1 MQRLNAIKEFS
12 TLGGGYQIALR
23 DIEIRGVGNILGTKQ
38 HGHMTSV
45 GFDTYCQLLEET
57 INELQENGEK
67 PQPPA
72 IVDINVTAFIP
83 DEWVGSKEQKM
94 IEYKR
99 LADVKTLEELDLIHQ
114 EWKDRFSKIPE
125 PVENLIKI
133 IHLRL
138 LATQAK
144 ITLIRET
151 SDNIRIYMPYTKAE
165 WTIIA
170 SRLDRN
176 ITKYIK
182 YTIAPKSCREGNS
195 ILLFNNGILS
205 FKEVFNILADLFYY
219 INKITYE
226 YNN

>member
-1 MQRLNAIKEFS
+1 
-12 TLGGGYQIALR
+12 
-23 DIEIRGVGNILGTKQ
+23 
-38 HGHMTSV
+38 MTSV